1 MLVLFFFLAFLEGCG
16 YMARIAFIMDRIF
29 RKFGLSG
36 KSFIPMMIGTGC
48 GVPGIMASRTI
59 ENERDR
65 RMTVMTTTFIPCGA
79 KLPIIALIAGA
90 LFNDSAW
97 VGWSA
102 YFVGVAAIIISG
114 IILKKTKRFAG
125 DPAPFV
131 MELPEYHMPT
141 LSSILHS
148 MWERGWSFVK
158 KAGTIIL
165 LATILVWFLSNFG
178 FYEGGFGMLPEEDF
192 MEHSLLAVLG
202 NAFAWLFVPLGWGT
216 WKPAV
221 ATVTGLIAKENVVGT
236 FGVLYKY
243 GGEVAEN
250 GEEIWA
256 NLQADFTAL
265 SAYSFLVFNLLCAP
279 CFAAIGAIKRE
290 MNNARWTWF
299 AIAYECGFAYA
310 AALIIYQIGG
320 LLSGQVGFSVFTVLA
335 FAVLVF
341 ALYMLFRPYKESVK
355 LESVNA

>member
-1 MLVLFFFLAFLEGCG
+1 M
-16 YMARIAFIMDRIF
+16 
-29 RKFGLSG
+29 
-36 KSFIPMMIGTGC
+36 
-48 GVPGIMASRTI
+48 
-59 ENERDR
+59 
-65 RMTVMTTTFIPCGA
+65 
-79 KLPIIALIAGA
+79 
-90 LFNDSAW
+90 FNDSAW

-102 YFVGVAAIIISG
+102 YFIGVAAIVISG

-148 MWERGWSFVK
+148 MWERGWSFIK

-178 FYEGGFGMLPEEDF
+178 FYEGSFGMLPEEDF
-192 MEHSLLAVLG
+192 MEHSLLAALG
-202 NAFAWLFVPLGWGT
+202 NTFAWLFVPLGWGT

-320 LLSGQVGFSVFTVLA
+320 LFSGEVGFNVFTVLA
-335 FAVLVF
+335 IAVLAYAV
-341 ALYMLFRPYKESVK
+341 YMLFRPYKESVK
-355 LESVNA
+355 LDAVNA